1 MEGKDTTH
9 PLRHVKEKIDAREG
23 VDDAQRDVDFVE
35 HDHIY

>member
-9 PLRHVKEKIDAREG
+9 PLRHVDEEIDAREG
-23 VDDAQRDVDFVE
+23 VDNAQRDVDSVE